1 VPPLES
7 AARHYVVFESLQY
20 ALVALVVPALVVL
33 GGPLDYLGAF
43 KTLSVSGKRLAD
55 RRELRRGAVA
65 AAPVL
70 GAYVAALTVWQ
81 LPIVVGGVRSDPV
94 LLVAE
99 VATFVVVGSA
109 FWSELVESAPF
120 APRTRGAVR
129 AGIAVGPMW
138 LIWVMAYFIGFAR
151 SAWFPGFRHAG
162 STLSTI
168 ADQQLATGVLW
179 FVSAAVFL
187 PVIFV
192 NFIRFLTDDENP
204 SEEIRKSLPHR
215 RRASPTM

>member
-1 VPPLES
+1 M
-7 AARHYVVFESLQY
+7 FESLQY
-20 ALVALVVPALVVL
+20 ALVALVVPALLML
-33 GGPLDYLGAF
+33 GGPLDYIGAF
-43 KTLSVSGKRLAD
+43 ETISVGAKRLAD
-55 RRELRRGAVA
+55 RRELRRGAFA
-65 AAPVL
+65 TTPVL
-70 GAYVAALTVWQ
+70 GAYVAALTAWQ
-81 LPIVVGGVRSDPV
+81 LPLVVGGVRSDPV

-99 VATFVVVGSA
+99 VATFIVVGTA

-151 SAWFPGFRHAG
+151 SAWFPGFRHSGAAV
-162 STLSTI
+162 STI
-168 ADQQLATGVLW
+168 ADQQFAIGVLW

-192 NFIRFLTDDENP
+192 NFIRFLTDDEDP
-204 SEEIRKSLPHR
+204 SEEIRKFLRHR
-215 RRASPTM
+215 RRPFPTL

>member
-1 VPPLES
+1 MTQINHIGPTAMPARTAPLVRGANGADS
-7 AARHYVVFESLQY
+7 TSSLQN
-20 ALVALVVPALVVL
+20 
-33 GGPLDYLGAF
+33 
-43 KTLSVSGKRLAD
+43 
-55 RRELRRGAVA
+55 
-65 AAPVL
+65 
-70 GAYVAALTVWQ
+70 
-81 LPIVVGGVRSDPV
+81 
-94 LLVAE
+94 AE
-99 VATFVVVGSA
+99 PTTTKVATFVVVGSA